1 MENKFCIPEASS
13 CLYGVLVPT
22 FNNAGT
28 LDAVI
33 SQLKLLRLPIF
44 IVNDGST
51 DETSEILKKWKG
63 KIQIAY
69 FQANRGKGMAIQV
82 GIKMAQEFG
91 CTHLITI
98 DSDGQHHPNEIP
110 LLVVES
116 RLHPDSIILGAR
128 NMEQPGI
135 PGKSSFGNKF
145 SNFWMRVETGWV
157 LPDSQTGFRL
167 YPLEKLQAMKWFSN
181 RFEFEVEI
189 LVRAAWRGIQLRS
202 VPVSVHYDP
211 PALRISHFRP
221 FSDFFR
227 ISILNTFLVPMA
239 LLWFRPKAA
248 IKRIKEAGWKKIF
261 LWGEMSRLRIAASIA
276 IGVFLGIFPIWGYQM
291 AAALGIAWWL
301 KLHKPTVLLFA
312 NISIPPFIPFIL
324 YLSLKMGEK
333 IVTNPESFQFSNLNL
348 ESVRTY
354 AIQYFMGAVAL
365 AILAGIFVFIVS
377 FIILILCRTKKR
389 GRPINS

>member
-276 IGVFLGIFPIWGYQM
+276 IGVFFGIFPIWGYQM